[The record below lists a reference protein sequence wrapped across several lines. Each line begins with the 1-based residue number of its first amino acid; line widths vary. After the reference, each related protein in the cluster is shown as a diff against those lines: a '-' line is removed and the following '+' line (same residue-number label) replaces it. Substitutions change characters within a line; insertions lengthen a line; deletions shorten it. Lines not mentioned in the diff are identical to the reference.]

1 MRTRWTGPARE
12 NLREIRRYIAQDNP
26 RAAAAVVHRITS
38 ATRRLGRF
46 PRMGR
51 EARLSD
57 GRELVVAGTPYVILY
72 RVLADTVDIEHVRHT
87 ARFHPFL

>member
-1 MRTRWTGPARE
+1 
-12 NLREIRRYIAQDNP
+12 
-26 RAAAAVVHRITS
+26 
-38 ATRRLGRF
+38 
-46 PRMGR
+46 MGR

-57 GRELVVAGTPYVILY
+57 ERELVVAGTPYVILY